1 VSSREHPVAGRP
13 VAPLVAEMFGRI
25 AQRYDLMNTLMTA
38 GLDRGWRAAAVRAAR
53 PPRNGLALDVGTGTG
68 RLASALAQAMPD
80 GRVVGLDLTIPMLR
94 AGQDWL
100 WARPEGGWVG
110 LIAGDAMRL
119 PFADGRFDV
128 LSSAF
133 TVRNLLDLAAAFR
146 EQARVV
152 KPGGRVVCLELTWPQ
167 VGVAR
172 FALRTYC
179 GQVLPLLGELVARD
193 GAAYEYLPESVRLF
207 PPPAR
212 VAELMVGAGLRD
224 VRWAILGLGTVTLHV
239 GRKA

>member
-1 VSSREHPVAGRP
+1 
-13 VAPLVAEMFGRI
+13 MFGRI

-38 GLDRGWRAAAVRAAR
+38 GLDRGWRAAAVRAAQ

-68 RLASALAQAMPD
+68 RLASALARAMPD
-80 GRVVGLDLTIPMLR
+80 GRVVGLDLTLPMLR
-94 AGQDWL
+94 AGQAWL
-100 WARPEGGWVG
+100 WARPEGGRVG
-110 LIAGDAMRL
+110 LLAGDALRL

-133 TVRNLLDLAAAFR
+133 TVRNLLDLAEAFR

-152 KPGGRVVCLELTWPQ
+152 KRGGRVVCLELTWPR

-224 VRWAILGLGTVTLHV
+224 VRWAMLGFGTVTLHV